1 MMIVYVGW
9 LFFLL
14 LSVIIL
20 FQEFSSS
27 EFQYYG
33 SALPCRRLAVENI
46 GLGPVRSWVRMS
58 AGLFGWVDG
67 WHDWTLFLINMIS
80 CGSIYRVAI
89 LFSYIYILDSSYVFA
104 HFYDNDIV

>member
-33 SALPCRRLAVENI
+33 GALPCWKLVVENV
-46 GLGPVRSWVRMS
+46 GLGPVRSWVRIS
-58 AGLFGWVDG
+58 AGLFG
-67 WHDWTLFLINMIS
+67 
-80 CGSIYRVAI
+80 
-89 LFSYIYILDSSYVFA
+89 
-104 HFYDNDIV
+104 

>member
-1 MMIVYVGW
+1 MMVVHSGW
-9 LFFLL
+9 LFFHL
-14 LSVIIL
+14 LSVISL
-20 FQEFSSS
+20 FLEFSSS
-27 EFQYYG
+27 EFHDRG
-33 SALPCRRLAVENI
+33 GALPCWKLAVENV
-46 GLGPVRSWVRMS
+46 GLGPVCSWVRMS

-89 LFSYIYILDSSYVFA
+89 LFLYIYILDSSYVFA